1 VGAVE
6 PAKTD
11 GLPYQASAK
20 VESDPGLAPEY
31 AKQLKTVGWRHGAA
45 DVFYF
50 PKGAREE
57 FLSLAPLFLR
67 HQVYFSNAVPTMI
80 QLISTKVGVAIT
92 PLVGSSV
99 WDVPDRTDFAKY
111 LPKKPHDYLHPL
123 KFSKLKLD
131 DPAQMDR
138 ICEFLRGVDVRSEK
152 EKQADDPNETR
163 WTLAAKS
170 MKAADGKVRAYIKL
184 HP

>member
-1 VGAVE
+1 MGAVE

-131 DPAQMDR
+131 DPAQTVYENFSVVSMFAQKRKSRQMILMKLDGR
-138 ICEFLRGVDVRSEK
+138 W
-152 EKQADDPNETR
+152 QPN
-163 WTLAAKS
+163 L
-170 MKAADGKVRAYIKL
+170 
-184 HP
+184 

>member
-1 VGAVE
+1 MGAVE

-99 WDVPDRTDFAKY
+99 WSVPDRTNFAIH
-111 LPKKPHDYLHPL
+111 LPKKPHDYHHPL
-123 KFSKLKLD
+123 KLSKLKLD
-131 DPAQMDR
+131 DTAQMNR

-170 MKAADGKVRAYIKL
+170 LKAADDKVRAYIKL

>member
-1 VGAVE
+1 MGAVE

-131 DPAQMDR
+131 DPAQTVYVNFSVVSMFAQKRKSRQMILMKLDGR
-138 ICEFLRGVDVRSEK
+138 W
-152 EKQADDPNETR
+152 QPN
-163 WTLAAKS
+163 L
-170 MKAADGKVRAYIKL
+170 
-184 HP
+184 

>member
-1 VGAVE
+1 
-6 PAKTD
+6 
-11 GLPYQASAK
+11 
-20 VESDPGLAPEY
+20 
-31 AKQLKTVGWRHGAA
+31 VGWRHGAA

-80 QLISTKVGVAIT
+80 QLILTKVGVAIT

-131 DPAQMDR
+131 DPAQTVYVNFSVVSMFAQKRKSRQMILMKLDGR
-138 ICEFLRGVDVRSEK
+138 W
-152 EKQADDPNETR
+152 QPN
-163 WTLAAKS
+163 L
-170 MKAADGKVRAYIKL
+170 
-184 HP
+184 

>member
-1 VGAVE
+1 MGAVE

-31 AKQLKTVGWRHGAA
+31 AKQLKTVGWRHAAA
-45 DVFYF
+45 DAFYF

-131 DPAQMDR
+131 DPAQTVYVNFSVVSMFAQKRKSRQMILMKLDGR
-138 ICEFLRGVDVRSEK
+138 W
-152 EKQADDPNETR
+152 QPN
-163 WTLAAKS
+163 L
-170 MKAADGKVRAYIKL
+170 
-184 HP
+184 

>member
-1 VGAVE
+1 MGAVE

-57 FLSLAPLFLR
+57 FLTF
-67 HQVYFSNAVPTMI
+67 
-80 QLISTKVGVAIT
+80 
-92 PLVGSSV
+92 
-99 WDVPDRTDFAKY
+99 
-111 LPKKPHDYLHPL
+111 
-123 KFSKLKLD
+123 
-131 DPAQMDR
+131 QMLCQR
-138 ICEFLRGVDVRSEK
+138 
-152 EKQADDPNETR
+152 
-163 WTLAAKS
+163 
-170 MKAADGKVRAYIKL
+170 
-184 HP
+184 